1 MFNRSGLPSQSQWCI
16 PDRVVRRANTFSERI
31 ERDEDRWSSLSAHEH
46 ATLTLADQHLSNKL
60 IAAELDKSERQ
71 IERWVSSAAI
81 KLGVPKGQGKAQAVR
96 AYRQLAQR
104 VGNSDVGFTPVDP
117 EPDLDQ
123 HQSQDAIELP
133 LGLFQD
139 PVFRGSLEQ
148 NIFASRLEAMD
159 AVHGMA
165 PRVLAVA
172 VLLIG
177 LPVAFLLLAA
187 LAVLVS
193 TALR

>member
-1 MFNRSGLPSQSQWCI
+1 M
-16 PDRVVRRANTFSERI
+16 
-31 ERDEDRWSSLSAHEH
+31 
-46 ATLTLADQHLSNKL
+46 LADQHLSNKL
-60 IAAELDKSERQ
+60 IAVELDKSERQ
-71 IERWVSSAAI
+71 IERWISSAGI

-96 AYRQLAQR
+96 AYRHLAQR
-104 VGNSDVGFTPVDP
+104 VGNSDVGIAPVDP
-117 EPDLDQ
+117 ESDLGQ
-123 HQSQDAIELP
+123 QQSQDAIELP
-133 LGLFQD
+133 LELFQD

-159 AVHGMA
+159 AFHGVA

-172 VLLIG
+172 ILLIG
-177 LPVAFLLLAA
+177 VPVAFLLLAA